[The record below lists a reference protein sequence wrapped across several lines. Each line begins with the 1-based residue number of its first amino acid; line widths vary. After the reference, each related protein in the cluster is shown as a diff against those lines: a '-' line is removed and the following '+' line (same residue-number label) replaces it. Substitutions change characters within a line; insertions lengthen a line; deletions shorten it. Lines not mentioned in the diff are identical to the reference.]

1 MRIVRSR
8 VEFLLANV
16 LVLAIRPA
24 SGQQRA
30 TPHNV
35 PQKASTATGQ
45 QKANPD
51 AVFQPYTTCTF
62 SDGLQVAESS
72 PLALGVTTRT
82 VPTIKDSRD
91 VEVLTGRRVLF
102 TYPDKDYFANVWV
115 EVLPAKNYADEKQ
128 ALIDNFDYLLATEKS
143 NGRNYDLKPT
153 MHGLDIRGL
162 DRDQL
167 EGAVVGFYLLFDDSS
182 HVATTIYFLNQEP
195 SVRSFQTMEEY
206 REMRDR
212 FLATYTGCIA
222 PKQTVAPKP
231 SVAPK

>member
-1 MRIVRSR
+1 M
-8 VEFLLANV
+8 
-16 LVLAIRPA
+16 
-24 SGQQRA
+24 
-30 TPHNV
+30 
-35 PQKASTATGQ
+35 PQKASTSSAP

-51 AVFQPYTTCTF
+51 AVFQPYTTCKF
-62 SDGLQVAESS
+62 SDGLAVVETS
-72 PLALGVTTRT
+72 PLALGVTTRR

-115 EVLPAKNYADEKQ
+115 EVLAAKNYADEKQ
-128 ALIDNFDYLLATEKS
+128 ALIDNFDYLLATEKE

-153 MHGLDIRGL
+153 MHGLDVRGL
-162 DRDQL
+162 DRNQL

-212 FLATYTGCIA
+212 FLATYTVCIA
-222 PKQTVAPKP
+222 PKPSTAPKP

>member
-16 LVLAIRPA
+16 LVLAIRAA

-72 PLALGVTTRT
+72 PLALGVTPRT
-82 VPTIKDSRD
+82 GPTLKDWGG
-91 VEVLTGRRVLF
+91 VGVLRGRGAF
-102 TYPDKDYFANVWV
+102 FSYPDKDYFANVWV
-115 EVLPAKNYADEKQ
+115 E
-128 ALIDNFDYLLATEKS
+128 
-143 NGRNYDLKPT
+143 
-153 MHGLDIRGL
+153 
-162 DRDQL
+162 
-167 EGAVVGFYLLFDDSS
+167 
-182 HVATTIYFLNQEP
+182 
-195 SVRSFQTMEEY
+195 
-206 REMRDR
+206 
-212 FLATYTGCIA
+212 
-222 PKQTVAPKP
+222 
-231 SVAPK
+231 